1 MRIEPRRQT
10 LEIWQAVAEFS
21 RRGRAQDVPWTWGG
35 RDGRN
40 SISDAEQLL
49 CLMYPAAEVSQFRLD
64 NPDELAD
71 DVLEA
76 LSSIGD
82 SREIPQLLVDVL
94 TEYMTSYTSDSKT
107 PVFAGASYF
116 RARDEAHPL
125 TETQRGLDVVDS
137 FATSI
142 SLALATLGF
151 LKVFRPL
158 VRRPELKDKI
168 GRLETMTS
176 TRLSAAMIGLLRS
189 FSVNVF
195 KSSDS
200 QGQLLLR
207 TLRQDESQDESQDD
221 RQVLDELNVRLKS
234 VRASLR
240 DATMGIS
247 TKELLDKLDDDNM
260 MFECGFS
267 WGIVRGAPI
276 IETPEPVGEQPDGV
290 ALAAPFLYFTVVAID
305 GIVDLFSE
313 RSRVLGLLNTEQQRL
328 AQALQLRWDLTM
340 GYWSAIARAGAGR
353 WPLERLPWRTLDD
366 EESDYF
372 SLLVTAVVIQ
382 ELLARRATDDDLTR
396 AVGVLEELA
405 VRGRVNRRVLRDG
418 DPAVPLHSPGVEL
431 ELTGGE
437 ELGPKMYW
445 RVADFSALLLK
456 RALRAAG
463 LSRNIGARDRLIAI
477 AEDAL
482 EHMSRRRIPDG
493 PAAGLWDTTAA
504 LLGTSVDNDHLPS
517 WYMTERMIECHVM
530 ATRTVNQPPVISKE
544 LIDTAVDLLGEAD
557 HLFSQYQLDVPD
569 RPGSRMHDILLRIN
583 ARLIR
588 AREVL
593 RTKPATCDRD
603 RPSRPQ
609 RARRTGRGPAAPRGA
624 GEHAG
629 LRHIRQGRHRP
640 LGHQLQ
646 RRLPQCVAGQDVC
659 YLDFDFG
666 SPTSG
671 AIFQARA
678 AETVATIGP
687 ALPAPGPGG
696 RAGADRPVVRRRLA
710 DPAPAATARGQPD
723 AVPRRPGRR

>member
-10 LEIWQAVAEFS
+10 LEIWQAVAKFS
-21 RRGRAQDVPWTWGG
+21 VRDRDQDVPWRWGG

-40 SISDAEQLL
+40 SISDAEQML
-49 CLMYPAAEVSQFRLD
+49 CLMYPSAEVSQFRLD
-64 NPDELAD
+64 NPDEITD

-76 LSSIGD
+76 LSSLGD
-82 SREIPQLLVDVL
+82 SREIPQLLVDLL
-94 TEYMTSYTSDSKT
+94 TEYMTHYTSDSKT

-116 RARDEAHPL
+116 RTGGGASRL
-125 TETQRGLDVVDS
+125 TEAQRGLDVVDS

-142 SLALATLGF
+142 SLALSTLGF
-151 LKVFRPL
+151 LKLFRPL

-168 GRLETMTS
+168 KRLERMTS

-195 KSSDS
+195 KAGDP

-207 TLRQDESQDESQDD
+207 TVRQSDSQDD
-221 RQVLDELNVRLKS
+221 REVLDELNNRLKS

-240 DATMGIS
+240 DATLGIS
-247 TKELLDKLDDDNM
+247 TKELLDKLEDDNM

-276 IETPEPVGEQPDGV
+276 IDTPDPVGEQPDGV
-290 ALAAPFLYFTVVAID
+290 ALNAPFLYFTVVAID

-313 RSRVLGLLNTEQQRL
+313 RSRVLGLLTPDQLRL

-353 WPLERLPWRTLDD
+353 WPLENIPWRTTDN

-382 ELLARRATDDDLTR
+382 ELLTRRATDDDLTR
-396 AVGVLEELA
+396 TVGVLEELA

-418 DPAVPLHSPGVEL
+418 DPAVALHSPGVQL
-431 ELTGGE
+431 ELTGAE
-437 ELGPKMYW
+437 TLGPKVYW
-445 RVADFSALLLK
+445 QVADFSALLLK

-463 LSRNIGARDRLIAI
+463 LSRNINARDRLVAI

-493 PAAGLWDTTAA
+493 PAAGLWDTTAE
-504 LLGTSVDNDHLPS
+504 LLGISVDDDHVPS

-530 ATRTVNQPPVISKE
+530 ATRTVNQPPVISRE
-544 LIDTAVDLLGEAD
+544 LIANAVDLLGEAD
-557 HLFSQYQLDVPD
+557 HLFSQYQLEVPD
-569 RPGSRMHDILLRIN
+569 RPGSRMHDILLRID
-583 ARLIR
+583 AGLIR

-593 RTKPATCDRD
+593 RTKPGTSIAIAQRVLSDLD
-603 RPSRPQ
+603 ELAVAQQ
-609 RARRTGRGPAAPRGA
+609 RATRSR
-624 GEHAG
+624 
-629 LRHIRQGRHRP
+629 
-640 LGHQLQ
+640 
-646 RRLPQCVAGQDVC
+646 
-659 YLDFDFG
+659 
-666 SPTSG
+666 
-671 AIFQARA
+671 
-678 AETVATIGP
+678 
-687 ALPAPGPGG
+687 
-696 RAGADRPVVRRRLA
+696 
-710 DPAPAATARGQPD
+710 
-723 AVPRRPGRR
+723 

>member
-21 RRGRAQDVPWTWGG
+21 RRDRDQDVPWRWGG

-49 CLMYPAAEVSQFRLD
+49 CLMYPAAEVSQFGLD
-64 NPDELAD
+64 NPDEVAD
-71 DVLEA
+71 DVLAA
-76 LSSIGD
+76 LSAIGD

-94 TEYMTSYTSDSKT
+94 SEYMTSYTSDSKT

-116 RARDEAHPL
+116 RTRDEANPL
-125 TETQRGLDVVDS
+125 TEAQRGLDVVDS

-168 GRLETMTS
+168 KRLETMTS

-195 KSSDS
+195 KSSDE
-200 QGQLLLR
+200 QGRLLLR
-207 TLRQDESQDESQDD
+207 TLRRDDSQDD
-221 RQVLDELNVRLKS
+221 REILAELNNRLKS

-240 DATMGIS
+240 DATFGIS
-247 TKELLDKLDDDNM
+247 TKELLDQLEDDNM

-276 IETPEPVGEQPDGV
+276 VETPEPVGEQPDGV
-290 ALAAPFLYFTVVAID
+290 ALNAPFLYFTVVAID

-313 RSRVLGLLNTEQQRL
+313 RSRVLGLLNPDQLRL

-340 GYWSAIARAGAGR
+340 GYWSAIARSGTGR
-353 WPLERLPWRTLDD
+353 WPLENLPWRTTDN

-382 ELLARRATDDDLTR
+382 ELLTRRATDDDLTR
-396 AVGVLEELA
+396 TVGVLEELA
-405 VRGRVNRRVLRDG
+405 LRGRVNRRVLRDG
-418 DPAVPLHSPGVEL
+418 DPALLLHSPGVEL
-431 ELTGGE
+431 ELFGGDA
-437 ELGPKMYW
+437 LGPPMYW

-463 LSRNIGARDRLIAI
+463 LSRNISARDRLIAI

-482 EHMSRRRIPDG
+482 EHMSRRRIAHG
-493 PAAGLWDTTAA
+493 PAAGLWDTTTE
-504 LLGTSVDNDHLPS
+504 LFGTSADNDHLPS

-530 ATRTVNQPPVISKE
+530 ATRTVNQPPVISRE

-569 RPGSRMHDILLRIN
+569 RPGSRMHDILLRID
-583 ARLIR
+583 AGLIR

-593 RTKPATCDRD
+593 RTKPGTSMAIALSVLRD
-603 RPSRPQ
+603 LDEL
-609 RARRTGRGPAAPRGA
+609 AVA
-624 GEHAG
+624 
-629 LRHIRQGRHRP
+629 
-640 LGHQLQ
+640 Q
-646 RRLPQCVAGQDVC
+646 RRA
-659 YLDFDFG
+659 
-666 SPTSG
+666 
-671 AIFQARA
+671 
-678 AETVATIGP
+678 
-687 ALPAPGPGG
+687 
-696 RAGADRPVVRRRLA
+696 VRSR
-710 DPAPAATARGQPD
+710 
-723 AVPRRPGRR
+723 